1 MASVRKIA
9 KEVGVS
15 VATVSRAL
23 NDHPEVNLETK
34 QRIIS
39 VANRMGY
46 VPAMS
51 RTPANVIGL
60 VYPSDPVRS
69 SFGDFESSMLAGILQ
84 GVNEQSFD
92 VTLVNLSRDKEAG
105 ETYTRFFRRKGVR
118 GVILRTLDTTPRL
131 AEEIASE
138 GFPCIIVADR
148 SERPGVN
155 FVCGDSRAD
164 SVRAVEHLIYQGHKR
179 IALGAHTIMDS
190 DHRDREAG
198 YLEALTKHGIG
209 VDPELVVALH
219 SSPEAG
225 AETINRVLSLAD
237 PATAVYFTTPLS
249 TVGALHRCL
258 EVGVHV
264 PKELSIVGFDDGDVR
279 KRTFPQYT
287 AVCQNAEQ
295 LGIEA
300 ARWLTRALN
309 RSGDTSFRVR
319 HPTTFEINA
328 STGMKPREPIRLR
341 PDGVLIRGR

>member
-34 QRIIS
+34 QKIIS

-69 SFGDFESSMLAGILQ
+69 IFGDFESSMLAGILQ
-84 GVNEQSFD
+84 GVNEQSYD
-92 VTLVNLSRDKEAG
+92 VTLVNLSRDKEPG
-105 ETYTRFFRRKGVR
+105 ESYTRFFRRKGVR

-131 AEEIASE
+131 AEEIAGE

-148 SERPGVN
+148 SEKPAVN
-155 FVCGDSRAD
+155 FVCGDSRVD
-164 SVRAVEHLIYQGHKR
+164 SIRAVEHLIYQGHRR
-179 IALGAHTIMDS
+179 IALGAHTIMDT

-198 YLEALTKHGIG
+198 YLEAMARHGVEI
-209 VDPELVVALH
+209 DHDLIVALH

-225 AETINRVLSLAD
+225 AETMNRVLSLPE
-237 PATAVYFTTPLS
+237 PATAIYFTTPLS

-258 EVGVHV
+258 ELGVHV
-264 PKELSIVGFDDGDVR
+264 PQEFSIVGFDDSDVR
-279 KRTFPQYT
+279 KRTYPQYT

-309 RSGDTSFRVR
+309 RTAEGPYRIR
-319 HPTTFEINA
+319 HATTFEINGT
-328 STGMKPREPIRLR
+328 TGIKPRKPIRLR
-341 PDGVLIRGR
+341 PDGVLIR